1 MQGLG
6 MDDSSR
12 RSHSNSEKKDT
23 KQEDEPELHKIK
35 PKPNE
40 KFRPPKVRP
49 VIKSLISQAMAD
61 MNMKEFDNDTAHTT
75 CKTLS
80 STIKERLKNSHLDRY
95 KYVVQVSIGEKKG
108 QGVRMVN
115 RCFWDSETDNMI
127 VETFMNDKLFC
138 TVTIYAV
145 YCY

>member
-1 MQGLG
+1 

-12 RSHSNSEKKDT
+12 RSHSTSEKKDT
-23 KQEDEPELHKIK
+23 RPEDMPELHKIK

-49 VIKSLISQAMAD
+49 LVKSLISQAMAD
-61 MNMKEFDNDTAHTT
+61 MNLKEFDNEQAHNT
-75 CKTLS
+75 CKNLS
-80 STIKERLKNSHLDRY
+80 STIKDRLKLSKLDRY
-95 KYVVQVSIGEKKG
+95 KFVVQVSIGEKKG

-115 RCFWDSETDNMI
+115 RCFWDAETDNMI

-138 TVTIYAV
+138 TVTVYAV

>member
-1 MQGLG
+1 

-12 RSHSNSEKKDT
+12 RSQSSTDKKDT
-23 KQEDEPELHKIK
+23 KNEEVVELHKIK

-49 VIKSLISQAMAD
+49 LVKTLIAQAMTE
-61 MNMKEFDNDTAHTT
+61 MNMKDFDNDIAHST
-75 CKTLS
+75 CKNLS
-80 STIKERLKNSHLDRY
+80 STIKDRLKLSKLDRY
-95 KYVVQVSIGEKKG
+95 KFVVQVSIGEKKG

-115 RCFWDSETDNMI
+115 RCFWDAETDNMI
-127 VETFMNDKLFC
+127 VETFMNDKIFC
-138 TVTIYAV
+138 TVTVYAI